1 MLPVMQFDSVQ
12 RGNGPCAIS
21 TDRDR
26 CRDAGFSLLEL
37 VVVMAIGIG
46 LMTVALPNLMR
57 AKIRAEMLSHVKMVQ
72 QAMVVSRIGAIQR
85 GAPVAMSLEG
95 ISDSGGGVLFA
106 WQDSNGNEQEDA
118 GEPRIGEWRVR
129 PQYRLTQEPADP
141 LYRLGGAATRRGVVF
156 LPSGVGLVAES
167 GTMGIGQGGVV
178 ITDLKGNQLL
188 LLVQAGTGTVVQA
201 MWDPDASDW
210 DFKSTRHWRY

>member
-1 MLPVMQFDSVQ
+1 MLPVMLSDSVQ
-12 RGNGPCAIS
+12 RASCLPALSSDN
-21 TDRDR
+21 RR
-26 CRDAGFSLLEL
+26 QRGFTLLEL

-46 LMTVALPNLMR
+46 LMTVALPNLLR

-85 GAPVAMSLEG
+85 GAPVAMSLEEVADG
-95 ISDSGGGVLFA
+95 GGGVLFA
-106 WQDSNGNEQEDA
+106 WQDTNGNEQEDG

-129 PQYRLTQEPADP
+129 PQFRLAQEPTNP
-141 LYRLGGAATRRGVVF
+141 LHRLAGAAGRRGVVF
-156 LPSGVGLVAES
+156 LPSGVGLVADG
-167 GTMGIGQGGVV
+167 GTMGIGQAGVI

-188 LLVQAGTGTVVQA
+188 LRVQAGTGTVQQA
-201 MWDPDASDW
+201 MWDPELGDW

>member
-1 MLPVMQFDSVQ
+1 MLLLMQSDSVQ
-12 RGNGPCAIS
+12 HGCGPCAFAI
-21 TDRDR
+21 DRAR
-26 CRDAGFSLLEL
+26 CREAGFTLIEL

-72 QAMVVSRIGAIQR
+72 QAMVVSRIAAIQR

-106 WQDSNGNEQEDA
+106 WLDNNANEQEDG
-118 GEPRIGEWRVR
+118 GEPRVGEWRVR
-129 PQYRLTQEPADP
+129 PQFRITQEAANP
-141 LYRLGGAATRRGVVF
+141 LHRLAGAAARRGVVF
-156 LPSGVGLVAES
+156 MPSGVGLVAEG
-167 GTMGIGQGGVV
+167 GTLGIGQGGVV
-178 ITDLKGNQLL
+178 ITDIKGNQLL
-188 LLVQAGTGTVVQA
+188 LLVQAGTGTVQQA
-201 MWDPDASDW
+201 MWDPDVGDW

>member
-1 MLPVMQFDSVQ
+1 MLPVMQSDSVQ
-12 RGNGPCAIS
+12 RGPSRCAVSI
-21 TDRDR
+21 DRAR
-26 CRDAGFSLLEL
+26 CRDAGFTLIEL

-95 ISDSGGGVLFA
+95 LGDSGGGVLFA
-106 WQDSNGNEQEDA
+106 WLDSNGNEQEDG

-129 PQYRLTQEPADP
+129 PQYRIAQETANP
-141 LYRLGGAATRRGVVF
+141 LYRLGGAAARRGVVF
-156 LPSGVGLVAES
+156 MPSGVGVVAEG
-167 GTMGIGQGGVV
+167 GTLGIGQGGVV
-178 ITDLKGNQLL
+178 ITDIKGNQLL
-188 LLVQAGTGTVVQA
+188 LLVHAGTGTVQQA
-201 MWDPDASDW
+201 MWDPDIGDW

>member
-1 MLPVMQFDSVQ
+1 MLAVMQFESVQ
-12 RGNGPCAIS
+12 RESCPGAVSSEG
-21 TDRDR
+21 
-26 CRDAGFSLLEL
+26 CRQGGFSLLEL

-72 QAMVVSRIGAIQR
+72 QAMIVSRIGAIQR

-95 ISDSGGGVLFA
+95 IADNGGGVLFA
-106 WQDSNGNEQEDA
+106 WQDSNANEQEDA
-118 GEPRIGEWRVR
+118 GEPRVGEWRVR
-129 PQYRLTQEPADP
+129 PQYQMVQETANP
-141 LYRLGGAATRRGVVF
+141 LYRLGGAASRRGVVF
-156 LPSGVGLVAES
+156 LPSGVGVVAES

-178 ITDLKGNQLL
+178 ITDIKGNQLL
-188 LLVQAGTGTVVQA
+188 LRVQAGTGTVQQG
-201 MWDPDASDW
+201 MWDPDLGDW

>member
-1 MLPVMQFDSVQ
+1 MQSDSVQ
-12 RGNGPCAIS
+12 HGHDPCAVAF
-21 TDRDR
+21 DRR
-26 CRDAGFSLLEL
+26 RDAGLTLVEL

-46 LMTVALPNLMR
+46 LMTVALPNLLR
-57 AKIRAEMLSHVKMVQ
+57 AKIRAEMLSHVKMVH

-95 ISDSGGGVLFA
+95 MGANGGGVLFA
-106 WQDSNGNEQEDA
+106 WQDSNGNEQEDG

-129 PQYRLTQEPADP
+129 PQYRVAQEAANP
-141 LYRLGGAATRRGVVF
+141 LYRLGGAASRRGVVF
-156 LPSGVGLVAES
+156 LPSGVGLVAEG
-167 GTMGIGQGGVV
+167 GTLGIGQGGVV
-178 ITDLKGNQLL
+178 ITDIKGNQLL

-201 MWDPDASDW
+201 MWDPDLGDW